1 MEISEKIYLTDR
13 EQWRKWLKENHA
25 TAKDIWLIYYKKN
38 SGKPRIPYNDAVEE
52 ALCFGWIDSI
62 VKTVDE
68 YCYVQRFSPR
78 RKNSQLS
85 EANKE
90 RIRQL
95 VKSGRMTSAGLD
107 SIKNHINE
115 NAGLSNHAAIF
126 DKFEIPND
134 ILKALKKDKK
144 VWENFSRFPEH
155 YKRVRIGWI
164 DAARTRQEIFITR
177 LNYFIRMTAKNKMYG
192 MIK

>member
-13 EQWRKWLKENHA
+13 EQWREWLKENHA

-62 VKTVDE
+62 LKPIDE
-68 YCYVQRFSPR
+68 NCYAQRFSPR

-107 SIKNHINE
+107 SIKNHMSE
-115 NAGLSNHAAIF
+115 NAGFSNHDAIF
-126 DKFEIPND
+126 DKFEIPKD
-134 ILKALKKDKK
+134 ILKALKKDDE
-144 VWENFSRFPEH
+144 VWENFNRFPES

-164 DAARTRQEIFITR
+164 DAARIRPEIFNTR
-177 LNYFIRMTAKNKMYG
+177 LNYFIKMTAKNKMYG

>member
-1 MEISEKIYLTDR
+1 MEISEKIYLTNR
-13 EQWRKWLKENHA
+13 EQWREWLKENHA

-38 SGKPRIPYNDAVEE
+38 SSKPRIPYNDAVEE

-62 VKTVDE
+62 LKPIDE
-68 YCYVQRFSPR
+68 NCYAQRFSPR

-95 VKSGRMTSAGLD
+95 LKSGRMTSAGLN
-107 SIKNHINE
+107 SIKNHISE
-115 NAGLSNHAAIF
+115 NAALSDHATIF
-126 DKFEIPND
+126 DKFEIPKD
-134 ILKALKKDKK
+134 ILKALKKDNE
-144 VWENFSRFPEH
+144 VWEYFNRFPEP

-164 DAARTRQEIFITR
+164 NAARTRPEIFNTR
-177 LNYFIRMTAKNKMYG
+177 LNYFLKMTAKNKMYG